1 MGLKEEMNA
10 DLDAQAPRK
19 SAEAALRRKAPKVD
33 PTIHVHGDGR
43 CEEPWIDEDGRRRN
57 RPAQGRVPKYVF
69 SCKAC
74 QAEDKAR
81 MAAAPTLTEDEFE
94 STVFLVPENASDAK
108 VVTEYLKKRY
118 PGQELFTTDTIR
130 PARLALRPGAQV
142 VVLVRRPLPGQ
153 PHVGANFRQV
163 EDKDG
168 RQVEQPIPP
177 AEHIPEVFESTP
189 VVVSECVNATN
200 ATMFEDA
207 TIDISEFKARLGD
220 LAMPRQYIAEY
231 QRVVGSDEVV
241 FTLRSL

>member
-1 MGLKEEMNA
+1 MGLKEEMTA

-19 SAEAALRRKAPKVD
+19 AAEAVARKKLPKAD
-33 PTIHVHGDGR
+33 PTVHDHGNGR
-43 CEEPWIDEDGRRRN
+43 CEEHWTDEDGRRRT
-57 RPAQGRVPKYVF
+57 RPAQGRIPKYVF
-69 SCKAC
+69 NCKAC

-81 MAAAPTLTEDEFE
+81 MAAAPTLTEDDFE
-94 STVFLVPENASDAK
+94 STVFLVPESSSDAK
-108 VVTEYLKKRY
+108 VVNEYLKKRY
-118 PGQELFTTDTIR
+118 PGQSLFATDTIR

-142 VVLVRRPLPGQ
+142 VVIVRRALPGHV
-153 PHVGANFRQV
+153 HVGANFRHV

-177 AEHIPEVFESTP
+177 VEHIAEIVESAP
-189 VVVSECVNATN
+189 VLVSECVNSTG

-207 TIDISEFKARLGD
+207 TIDISEFKARLGEH
-220 LAMPRQYIAEY
+220 AAPRGYIAEY